1 MDDKNIM
8 YLGIL
13 GVIAVGYYLGKE
25 EPENT
30 FLVDGVSVP
39 ESDLPGLGYIKY
51 NGQWFLKADV
61 ITAAQTNGVTSPGN
75 IDINTQIGF
84 DIFMTL
90 LNAGLGV
97 TTLIIGNTAQRK
109 ADLIEQI
116 ETKYTLVVS
125 LSYDAAF
132 PFTNTE
138 LSALTVAKLEKVL
151 NGNFAVSGISED
163 NNLFYQTRCLDGNF
177 SSANGKGACS
187 YHGGIRGGNWMD
199 KL

>member
-1 MDDKNIM
+1 MNDKNIM
-8 YLGIL
+8 YLGIF
-13 GVIAVGYYLGKE
+13 GIIAAGYFLGKE
-25 EPENT
+25 APENT

-39 ESDLPGLGYIKY
+39 ESALPGLGYIKF
-51 NGQWFLKADV
+51 NGKWFLKDDV
-61 ITAAQTNGVTSPGN
+61 ITAAQTNGVTSSGN

-116 ETKYTLVVS
+116 ETKFTSVVS
-125 LSYDAAF
+125 LSYDANF
-132 PFTNTE
+132 PFTNAE
-138 LSALTVAKLEKVL
+138 LKALTVAKLEKVL
-151 NGNFAVSGISED
+151 NGNFAISGISED

-177 SSANGKGACS
+177 SSSEGKGACS
-187 YHGGIRGGNWMD
+187 YHGGIKGGNWID